1 VAAPAIRV
9 SDLWKEYAVGRGQD
23 HYASTFYDLL
33 ASSLKRPFGRRKTAR
48 AQRASNPGKFWALR
62 DINFEVQPGQVVG
75 IIGRNGA
82 GKSTLLKVLSRIT
95 APTRGRVE
103 VRGRLASLLE
113 VGTGFHPELSGRENI
128 FLNGSILGM
137 PRKEV
142 ARKLESIVDF
152 AEVDKFIDTPVKRY
166 SSGMYVRLAFSVAAH
181 LDPDILIVDE
191 VLAVGDADFQRK
203 CIGQMESISKQG
215 RTLLVVSH
223 NMQLIQKLCPTAI
236 LLDKGGVIAAGSV
249 ADVQPKYLAAGAG
262 GASAWSPDRRDGEAF
277 QYERVEIVPPAGYS
291 ANALPADQP
300 FEIEFRFGL
309 TAAVSGRLALK
320 VRNQFG
326 VVVFT
331 SCDTDSEP
339 FMSRRWQRG
348 EYVERCTIPPGL
360 LVPGQYWLTISRP
373 LGEADEILEDICCF
387 VVDRMGSLT
396 ERDNREGVIA
406 PALHWHAGA
415 TP

>member
-1 VAAPAIRV
+1 MAAPAISV
-9 SDLWKEYAVGRGQD
+9 SDLWKEYAVGQAQD
-23 HYASTFYDLL
+23 HHASTFYDLL
-33 ASSLKRPFGRRKTAR
+33 ASSLKRPFRRKA
-48 AQRASNPGKFWALR
+48 AQPPPASNPGKFWALR

-103 VRGRLASLLE
+103 IRGRLASLLE

-142 ARKLESIVDF
+142 ARKLDSIVDF
-152 AEVDKFIDTPVKRY
+152 AEIDQFLDTPVKRY

-236 LLDKGGVIAAGSV
+236 LLDKGGVLAAGSIE
-249 ADVQPKYLAAGAG
+249 DVQPKYVAGGGAG
-262 GASAWSPDRRDGEAF
+262 TSAWSPDRHDDQAF

-291 ANALPADQP
+291 ATALPADQP
-300 FEIEFRFGL
+300 FDIEFRFGL

-331 SCDTDSEP
+331 SSDTDSEP
-339 FMSRRWQRG
+339 FVNRRWQRG
-348 EYVERCTIPPGL
+348 EYVQRCTIPSGL
-360 LVPGQYWLTISRP
+360 LAPGQYWLTISRP
-373 LGEADEILEDICCF
+373 LGEADDILEDICSF

-396 ERDNREGVIA
+396 ERDHREGVIA
-406 PALHWHAGA
+406 PLLHWQAGA
-415 TP
+415 GP